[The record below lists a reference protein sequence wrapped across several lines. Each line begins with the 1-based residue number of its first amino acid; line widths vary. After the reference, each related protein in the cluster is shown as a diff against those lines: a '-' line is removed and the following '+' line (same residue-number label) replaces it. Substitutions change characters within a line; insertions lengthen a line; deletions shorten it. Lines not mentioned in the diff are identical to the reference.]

1 MWLNTVSFD
10 ERELADE
17 RLELGA
23 RDALYHLGPSLTLR
37 RCTLVLNVPTKRL
50 LVPGARLIDCTI
62 EVKQR
67 LKGLS
72 WENAF
77 LKGCRFTGAL
87 SGCDFG
93 RWPDLPGVG
102 GIEDCDFASAHL
114 HGCRFIGCDAGTLRF
129 PSWPCFTLLE
139 PVRRLSEL
147 SALPWPGEL
156 HLLVKSLARNP
167 DSLAAVTYSATDLA
181 KEFEVSETDIRATLE
196 RLDGVKY

>member
-10 ERELADE
+10 EREFEDE

-23 RDALYHLGPSLTLR
+23 RDALYSLGPNLTLR

-50 LVPGARLIDCTI
+50 LVPGARLIDCAI

-77 LKGCRFTGAL
+77 LRGCRFTGGFN
-87 SGCDFG
+87 GCDFG
-93 RWPDLPGVG
+93 RWPDNPGTG
-102 GIEDCDFASAHL
+102 GIEACDFSSASL
-114 HGCRFIGCDAGTLRF
+114 HGCRFIGCDASTLRF

-139 PVRRLSEL
+139 PIQNLGRL
-147 SALPWPGEL
+147 SALAWPGEL

-196 RLDGVKY
+196 RLGSVKY